1 MNDPRL
7 LTEYFKRCFVAVD
20 GLWFMMVEKEDSFEK
35 ALELDRRVWGILPKI
50 QARKIKELFKM
61 EATGPEDLVKA
72 FKFKL
77 DAEDFISEF
86 NQEASHLKITIK
98 ECPWFALLKKSK
110 REHLAEKISDAI
122 CSIEYPVFAREFVET
137 VDFKMLSRRCSG
149 DSVCSFVFTI
159 P

>member
-1 MNDPRL
+1 MDDPRL

-77 DAEDFISEF
+77 YAEDFISEF
-86 NQEASHLKITIK
+86 KQEASIINRLTSQML
-98 ECPWFALLKKSK
+98 C
-110 REHLAEKISDAI
+110 RRISDFYCRPCQLRDCEHKGANA
-122 CSIEYPVFAREFVET
+122 V
-137 VDFKMLSRRCSG
+137 SRAAPG
-149 DSVCSFVFTI
+149 
-159 P
+159 